1 MFRGTLP
8 GRIIGWHRY
17 RRRRFPLNRALRWL
31 LAIWT
36 IVYLVVACGPLLL
49 TDSGLLQGIG
59 LLTGLIL
66 LVPWLVGV
74 VVLAVL
80 VWLTNPPPRE
90 P

>member
-1 MFRGTLP
+1 MFRGSFHNASLTC
-8 GRIIGWHRY
+8 IDIGEGGP
-17 RRRRFPLNRALRWL
+17 PLNRALRWL

-59 LLTGLIL
+59 LVTGLIL

>member
-1 MFRGTLP
+1 
-8 GRIIGWHRY
+8 
-17 RRRRFPLNRALRWL
+17 LNRALRWL